1 MKKLVVLLGAVIAF
15 TGCATIHQDEIGV
28 KRRFGKLKQQ
38 VYEPG
43 LVGVNP
49 FTTRIIRLPARTENL
64 EVKLPLPSKEG
75 LNVQCEISI
84 LYRIEPS
91 KTFEILSKSGE
102 QYVDDIL
109 LPVFR
114 SAAADVSA
122 QFMAKDMHTAQRAKI
137 ETAVREKMLEY
148 MGDRG
153 IIIEAVLMKSV
164 QLPSG
169 LARSIEQKL
178 EAEQD
183 AQRMEFVIKQEELE
197 ARRKVIEATASR
209 DAQLI
214 LQEGLTPLIIQ
225 MRQIEALQQLATS
238 PNSKVIITNGKT
250 LFTVDGEQ

>member
-1 MKKLVVLLGAVIAF
+1 L
-15 TGCATIHQDEIGV
+15 
-28 KRRFGKLKQQ
+28 
-38 VYEPG
+38 
-43 LVGVNP
+43 
-49 FTTRIIRLPARTENL
+49 
-64 EVKLPLPSKEG
+64 
-75 LNVQCEISI
+75 
-84 LYRIEPS
+84 
-91 KTFEILSKSGE
+91 TFEILSQSGE
-102 QYVDDIL
+102 GYVDDIL

-137 ETAVREKMLEY
+137 EIAVRDKMIEY
-148 MGDRG
+148 LGDRG
-153 IIIEAVLMKSV
+153 ITIEAVLMKSV

-169 LARSIEQKL
+169 LARAIEQKL

-214 LQEGLTPLIIQ
+214 LQEGLTPMIIQ
-225 MRQIEALQQLATS
+225 MRQIEAMQQLAMS
-238 PNSKVIITNGKT
+238 PNSKVIITDGKT